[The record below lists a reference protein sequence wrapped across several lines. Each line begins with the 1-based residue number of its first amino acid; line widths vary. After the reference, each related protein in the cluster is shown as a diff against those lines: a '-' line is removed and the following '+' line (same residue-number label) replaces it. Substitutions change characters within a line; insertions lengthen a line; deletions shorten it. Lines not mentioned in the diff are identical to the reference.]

1 MTASAALRVAAPAAL
16 IALILGVWQIA
27 VVGGH
32 VSRVVLPAPT
42 EILEAFSDSGS
53 LILSHLRITA
63 LEALGGFVIGNLA
76 GYLLAALFVHF
87 DWGRRAVYP
96 LATAAQAIPI
106 VAITPALLLWFGPG
120 LAPKACVA
128 AFLSFTPM
136 LINALRGLRSAD
148 AEVNELLFT
157 LSASPWQKFLIVR
170 LPASARFAFSA
181 LKISACSAA
190 VSALVAEWVAA
201 DAGLGYL
208 VVYWSR
214 QYKTAELWAAVLA
227 GAALS
232 LAMYGAT
239 VWAERRLTPWSANV
253 SASATS

>member
-1 MTASAALRVAAPAAL
+1 MSAPSLALRVLAPSAL
-16 IALILGVWQIA
+16 VAGALVVWQAA

-32 VSRVVLPAPT
+32 ISRVILPAPT
-42 EILEAFSDSGS
+42 EILAAFSESGA
-53 LILSHLRITA
+53 LIFSNLGVTA
-63 LEALGGFVIGNLA
+63 LEAVIGFVIGNLA
-76 GYLLAALFVHF
+76 GYALAVLFVHF
-87 DWGRRAVYP
+87 EWGRRAVYP
-96 LATAAQAIPI
+96 LATAAQAVPI
-106 VAITPALLLWFGPG
+106 VAVTPALLLWFGAG

-136 LINALRGLRSAD
+136 LINAMRGLRSAD

-157 LSASPWQKFLIVR
+157 LSASPWQKFVIVR

-190 VSALVAEWVAA
+190 VAALVAEWVAA
-201 DAGLGYL
+201 DSGLGYL

-239 VWAERRLTPWSANV
+239 VWAERRLTPWNV
-253 SASATS
+253 EGAGS